1 MSKCKLSLWQKI
13 KGLYMCYQ
21 YKRTIEKFVEVQN
34 RLEELN
40 YKKSDYWL

>member
-13 KGLYMCYQ
+13 KGLYMYYQ
-21 YKRTIEKFVEVQN
+21 YKRTIEKFGEVQKI
-34 RLEELN
+34 LDKLN